1 MKRIW
6 LQRKH
11 LKISQELDWMPG
23 GVSTFL
29 RISRSVNSPKLKV
42 KSKRSDQSI
51 SEGLIIFEG
60 EYIYYLSGT
69 DDLVWID
76 LTAFLFPSSSILLY
90 QKYLEK
96 SYESISYIIFSFVF
110 GGEQ

>member
-1 MKRIW
+1 
-6 LQRKH
+6 
-11 LKISQELDWMPG
+11 MPG

-69 DDLVWID
+69 DDLV
-76 LTAFLFPSSSILLY
+76 
-90 QKYLEK
+90 
-96 SYESISYIIFSFVF
+96 
-110 GGEQ
+110 